1 MSAASLRSTSSTP
14 TSSTSS
20 GESNENSP
28 TEGSVNRN
36 RCPNWSDAE
45 TRFLLE
51 IWRDSFPIS
60 RKRNSGAW
68 DTIAKKL
75 NNILKEQKISSF
87 RTSVQC
93 KARIKYLQ
101 DEYKRVKD
109 HNSRSGNDRE
119 TFEYLEEVDEVLGCK
134 PNITPKRVLE
144 CGRAADDTSAKTG
157 DGEDSLNA
165 GPSIHKSDE
174 DQLEMEF
181 EKTLQPGHKR
191 AKASKGKKPA
201 ANKSKVTSSAETGDL
216 VEFLEKS
223 QTKDH
228 EFFERL
234 AEREAERELKSQK
247 LMFDA
252 VRDIARIFKADT

>member
-1 MSAASLRSTSSTP
+1 M
-14 TSSTSS
+14 
-20 GESNENSP
+20 
-28 TEGSVNRN
+28 
-36 RCPNWSDAE
+36 
-45 TRFLLE
+45 
-51 IWRDSFPIS
+51 
-60 RKRNSGAW
+60 
-68 DTIAKKL
+68 
-75 NNILKEQKISSF
+75 
-87 RTSVQC
+87 
-93 KARIKYLQ
+93 
-101 DEYKRVKD
+101 KD

-119 TFEYLEEVDEVLGCK
+119 TFEHLEDIDEVLGCK

-144 CGRAADDTSAKTG
+144 CGLAADDTSAKTG

-165 GPSIHKSDE
+165 GPSIHESDE

-181 EKTLQPGHKR
+181 EKTLKPGHKR
-191 AKASKGKKPA
+191 AKAGKGKKPA

-234 AEREAERELKSQK
+234 AEREVERELKSQK